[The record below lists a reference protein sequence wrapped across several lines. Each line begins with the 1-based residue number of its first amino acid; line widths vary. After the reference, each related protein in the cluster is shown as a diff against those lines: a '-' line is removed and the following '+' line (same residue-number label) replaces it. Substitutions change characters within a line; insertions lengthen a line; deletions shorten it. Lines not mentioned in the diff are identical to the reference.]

1 MLRLPAAQ
9 STIEE
14 LVSGRFQRVID
25 DPRAADFGPAQRVVF
40 CMGKVYWEMVAHRE
54 AAGDRST
61 LFVRLEQMS
70 PFPAQEIEALLQKY
84 RGAEFCWVQEET
96 RNSGAF
102 RYVQAQMIDR
112 FGVNPRY
119 IGRPDCASPATGS
132 AHMHEAMAKAL
143 GAMVFPSLDPRAKSR
158 AGAPKAES
166 AGATASK
173 SESDGA
179 TASKGESAT
188 APAADTS
195 GDDAKPAGRGRRGG
209 KAAKDDAAAP
219 EPAPAS
225 TQNGAD
231 AGAAP
236 APAAAGDS
244 DTPDLFASRPSRS
257 RG

>member
-1 MLRLPAAQ
+1 
-9 STIEE
+9 
-14 LVSGRFQRVID
+14 
-25 DPRAADFGPAQRVVF
+25 
-40 CMGKVYWEMVAHRE
+40 MGKVYWEMVAHRE

-132 AHMHEAMAKAL
+132 ALMHERMAKAL
-143 GAMVFPSLDPRAKSR
+143 GAMVFPSLDPRAKAGS
-158 AGAPKAES
+158 GAPKA
-166 AGATASK
+166 A
-173 SESDGA
+173 SDGA
-179 TASKGESAT
+179 VASKGEAAT
-188 APAADTS
+188 APAADAA
-195 GDDAKPAGRGRRGG
+195 GDDAKPAGRGRRSG
-209 KAAKDDAAAP
+209 KAAKDEPVAA
-219 EPAPAS
+219 EPAAS
-225 TQNGAD
+225 GTESGAD
-231 AGAAP
+231 AGVAP
-236 APAAAGDS
+236 APAAADDS